1 MVVSVCLSLS
11 LSLSLAS
18 FAKNHV
24 FSTLGTLRS
33 FDLWIQNF
41 FWGLIPWQ
49 RCFKI
54 FFMDLD
60 LREHHF
66 PATWKSRKW
75 SKSTFYILI
84 GLANRKSR
92 LLILTF
98 YLIYFDFM
106 LCMDLLRVGRA
117 HLRLCF
123 GSPLRACQPSDSTLS
138 SQSLRFWNICEKP
151 IFPTAMGKKSDFCQY
166 LENGRSGSLGLNYK
180 HK

>member
-1 MVVSVCLSLS
+1 MVVSLS
-11 LSLSLAS
+11 LSGIFCQKSRFFDPRYS
-18 FAKNHV
+18 EV
-24 FSTLGTLRS
+24 FWLMDSKKILETNTMTKM
-33 FDLWIQNF
+33 FQ
-41 FWGLIPWQ
+41 
-49 RCFKI
+49 I

-60 LREHHF
+60 VREHYF

-123 GSPLRACQPSDSTLS
+123 GSPLRACQPSDIITKVY
-138 SQSLRFWNICEKP
+138 I
-151 IFPTAMGKKSDFCQY
+151 
-166 LENGRSGSLGLNYK
+166 
-180 HK
+180 

>member
-1 MVVSVCLSLS
+1 MFAWFSLKWLHKIGGKLHKMVVSVS

-33 FDLWIQNF
+33 FDLWIQKKF
-41 FWGLIPWQ
+41 SILIPWQ
-49 RCFKI
+49 RCFKF

-84 GLANRKSR
+84 GLANRKVDFWFWR
-92 LLILTF
+92 FTWFVLILCCVWT
-98 YLIYFDFM
+98 YQESG
-106 LCMDLLRVGRA
+106 GRISGFA
-117 HLRLCF
+117 LVLPW
-123 GSPLRACQPSDSTLS
+123 GLVSPLIR
-138 SQSLRFWNICEKP
+138 I
-151 IFPTAMGKKSDFCQY
+151 
-166 LENGRSGSLGLNYK
+166 
-180 HK
+180 